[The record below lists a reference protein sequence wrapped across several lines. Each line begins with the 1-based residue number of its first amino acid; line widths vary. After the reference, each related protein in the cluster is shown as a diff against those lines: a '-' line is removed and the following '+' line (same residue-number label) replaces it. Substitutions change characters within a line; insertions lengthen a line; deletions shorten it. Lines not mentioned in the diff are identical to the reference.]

1 MKKKINKYLL
11 VTATLTLVATVL
23 ISVAIF
29 HNMYQEQVINDMKI
43 YANLLKGL
51 VNSGEEMRQEY
62 TDYNSDLRITV
73 ISEDGEVIYDDEVEN
88 GEMENH
94 GDRPE
99 IEQAETYG
107 SGYSIRHSIL

>member
-51 VNSGEEMRQEY
+51 VNSAL
-62 TDYNSDLRITV
+62 SVLR
-73 ISEDGEVIYDDEVEN
+73 
-88 GEMENH
+88 
-94 GDRPE
+94 
-99 IEQAETYG
+99 
-107 SGYSIRHSIL
+107 